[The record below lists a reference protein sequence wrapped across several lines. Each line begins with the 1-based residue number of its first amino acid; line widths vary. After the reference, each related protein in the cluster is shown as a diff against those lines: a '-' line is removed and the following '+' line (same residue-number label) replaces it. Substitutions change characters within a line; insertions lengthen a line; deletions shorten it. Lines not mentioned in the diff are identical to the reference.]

1 MPSRSAPTG
10 SQAVDRALSVL
21 HLFDE
26 QAEWL
31 TIGEIAQA
39 LGVHRS
45 TASRLIAA
53 LERHRLLERDARTGA
68 YTLGLGLVS
77 LSSSVLNRFP
87 VRASAREVVRST
99 RDETGETVHLGIV
112 DGDQVIYID
121 QATTVHVQVE
131 IDWVGRPHPLTHGVT
146 GALLLAYQP
155 SEVIAELL
163 AEARNENRPEA
174 ELLDEAAIADI
185 RRLGYYF
192 RYHDPHTTTG
202 AVAAPVRDHRG
213 DVVAGFCIGGPR
225 HRIGQE
231 RFETELIPV
240 AVSAAAKISERL
252 GFHMR

>member
-1 MPSRSAPTG
+1 MATPFAPAG

-21 HLFDE
+21 HLFDH

-31 TIGEIAQA
+31 TIGEVADA

-53 LERHRLLERDARTGA
+53 LERKRLLERDARTGA

-77 LSSSVLNRFP
+77 LASSVLNRFP
-87 VRASAREVVRST
+87 VRASAREVVRSV

-112 DGDQVIYID
+112 DGDEVIYID

-131 IDWVGRPHPLTHGVT
+131 IDWVGRRHRLTHGVT
-146 GALLLAYQP
+146 GALLLAHQP
-155 SEVIAELL
+155 PAVIAELL
-163 AEARNENRPEA
+163 AEARSESRPEV
-174 ELLDEAAIADI
+174 ELIDEAVMADV
-185 RRLGYYF
+185 RRLGYYA
-192 RYHDPHTTTG
+192 RYDDPHATQA

-213 DVVAGFCIGGPR
+213 HLVAALCVGGPR

-231 RFETELIPV
+231 RFADELIPV
-240 AVSAAAKISERL
+240 AVHAAAKISERL